1 MDDERLSEEM
11 LRHWEDSH
19 GYLPV
24 KAGPILCAEVRFL
37 RVERDAKERELT
49 TWRRIAAERTE
60 EASILRQER
69 EGLQAAIAEW
79 RALAEELAEALRP
92 TLPLDWPTRNER
104 QRAYQAFYRAKEKL
118 GQ

>member
-79 RALAEELAEALRP
+79 RALAEELVRHLETALVHIPDTFRSRCRD
-92 TLPLDWPTRNER
+92 LVD
-104 QRAYQAFYRAKEKL
+104 RAKEKL
-118 GQ
+118 VQ